1 MSTKFIFNDITLVKQ
16 NPRNDQTFTLS
27 LLCRSYS
34 FFEALGFHYSFS
46 RERKKREREREQSGQ
61 MRFPIKRKFGGKKGQ
76 GTIPGNFE
84 VMGPNN

>member
-46 RERKKREREREQSGQ
+46 RERKERERERT
-61 MRFPIKRKFGGKKGQ
+61 KWA
-76 GTIPGNFE
+76 NA
-84 VMGPNN
+84 VPNKAKVWREERTRYDSRQF